1 MNTFGRTIGLT
12 IFGESH
18 GLSIG
23 AVLDGLPSGEAID
36 WDAVRAEMARRA
48 PGKNKMSTARSE
60 KDAFEVQSGF
70 FNGHTTGTP
79 LCAIIRNSDQHSRDY
94 DQLRH
99 IMRPGHADYS
109 GKIRYGGFNDYRG
122 GGHFSGRLTAPLVF
136 AGAVASQILARHGI
150 TIGSHILRLAGIA
163 DKPFDAAGE
172 TAETLQALKKE
183 TLPVLDKAQAGPME
197 EKILEAKNDLDSV
210 GGVIECMVTGL
221 PAGIGDPFFDSV
233 ESQLSHMMFSVPA
246 VEGIE
251 SATAS
256 ADPPLRLPGQRRLL
270 LRWRCR
276 QDPDQPQRRHQRR
289 HHQRRSKFRR
299 PSDGVNQPEQKPRC
313 STRRK
318 TATSSSRAATIPA
331 SSSAPSCR
339 RAESGAAATI
349 PRRLP
354 VGERAVLVMDASEDM
369 PLNIACFGQPG
380 SYTYE
385 AMKSYFAGK
394 NILPAYGSHFED
406 VVQAVATRQARYG
419 VLPIENSSTGGITD
433 VYDLIHRYDCCV
445 VGEKYVKVEHCLLTL
460 PGTKLEDIREVYS
473 HPQGLNQCRSYLKHH
488 GEWQLHPYFSTSQSA
503 EQVQKM
509 EDPHIAAIA
518 NKTAAD
524 MYGLDVLV
532 EHINDNTMNYTRFFI
547 IAADMEQS
555 PEADKITLVLTTQ
568 HRPGALYHVL
578 GYFFYNGMN
587 MTHLIAAPQGP
598 AL

>member
-1 MNTFGRTIGLT
+1 MNTFGKTIGLT

-36 WDAVRAEMARRA
+36 WDAVRTEMARRA

-150 TIGSHILRLAGIA
+150 TVGSHILRLAGIA

-183 TLPVLDKAQAGPME
+183 ILPVLDKAQAGPME

-246 VEGIE
+246 VKGIE
-251 SATAS
+251 FGDGFSLAE
-256 ADPPLRLPGQRRLL
+256 LRGSQEI
-270 LRWRCR
+270 
-276 QDPDQPQRRHQRR
+276 
-289 HHQRRSKFRR
+289 
-299 PSDGVNQPEQKPRC
+299 G
-313 STRRK
+313 
-318 TATSSSRAATIPA
+318 RA
-331 SSSAPSCR
+331 
-339 RAESGAAATI
+339 
-349 PRRLP
+349 
-354 VGERAVLVMDASEDM
+354 
-369 PLNIACFGQPG
+369 
-380 SYTYE
+380 
-385 AMKSYFAGK
+385 
-394 NILPAYGSHFED
+394 
-406 VVQAVATRQARYG
+406 
-419 VLPIENSSTGGITD
+419 
-433 VYDLIHRYDCCV
+433 
-445 VGEKYVKVEHCLLTL
+445 
-460 PGTKLEDIREVYS
+460 
-473 HPQGLNQCRSYLKHH
+473 
-488 GEWQLHPYFSTSQSA
+488 
-503 EQVQKM
+503 
-509 EDPHIAAIA
+509 
-518 NKTAAD
+518 
-524 MYGLDVLV
+524 
-532 EHINDNTMNYTRFFI
+532 
-547 IAADMEQS
+547 
-555 PEADKITLVLTTQ
+555 
-568 HRPGALYHVL
+568 HV
-578 GYFFYNGMN
+578 
-587 MTHLIAAPQGP
+587 
-598 AL
+598 